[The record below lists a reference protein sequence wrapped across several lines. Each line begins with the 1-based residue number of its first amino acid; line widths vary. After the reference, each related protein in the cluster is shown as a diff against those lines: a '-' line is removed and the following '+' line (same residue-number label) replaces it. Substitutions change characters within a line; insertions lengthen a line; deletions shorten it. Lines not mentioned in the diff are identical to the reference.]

1 MFANQ
6 TWLARGVRALGLML
20 LLATAA
26 CGGMTAEPQIV
37 EVTRV
42 VTQTEVVEVPMSDMA
57 EMETVVEVEVTREV
71 EVVVGS
77 VSVEQAEEEPA
88 APRMPEPQ
96 GLEAQDYGVNPF
108 VTAATDTLSTFA
120 IDVDTGAYTLMRNY
134 VDDNILP
141 PPNAVRVEEFV
152 NYFDQQ
158 YPIPQDGAFAVHLE
172 AAPSPYGAGYH
183 LLRVGIQGYEVAEE
197 DRPNALLIFVVD
209 VSGSM
214 DDSNRLPLV
223 KLALAE
229 LVENLRPT
237 DEIGI
242 VRYGDVAEV
251 VLLPTAVADKTRIL
265 NAIDSLQ
272 ITGSTNM
279 EDGLRLAYDLADLY
293 AQPGNIN
300 RLIVASD
307 GGANVGATTAESILQ
322 HAEAGTQLSTFGFGM
337 GSYNDTMMEQLSNQG
352 DGSYAFIDDLGEAR
366 RVFHN
371 QLLSTILTIA
381 KDAKVQVEF
390 NPNVISEYR
399 LIGYENRDVADSDFR
414 NDAVDAGEIG
424 AGHSVT
430 ALYEVRF
437 VEGANVNEAAV
448 TARVRYEDPETAEV
462 TEIAQSMA
470 VRDVHAQFTDAT
482 PTFQLSAVVAEYGE
496 LLRQSFWAQ
505 DGDWG
510 VLMRDAQ
517 RIAEYF
523 PVDGDV
529 QEFANLVV
537 KAGLMNN

>member
-42 VTQTEVVEVPMSDMA
+42 VTETEVVEVPMSDMA

-77 VSVEQAEEEPA
+77 VSVEQAEAEPP

-158 YPIPQDGAFAVHLE
+158 YPIPQDSAFAVHLE

-237 DEIGI
+237 DEIGL

-293 AQPGNIN
+293 AQP
-300 RLIVASD
+300 
-307 GGANVGATTAESILQ
+307 ATSI
-322 HAEAGTQLSTFGFGM
+322 G
-337 GSYNDTMMEQLSNQG
+337 
-352 DGSYAFIDDLGEAR
+352 
-366 RVFHN
+366 
-371 QLLSTILTIA
+371 
-381 KDAKVQVEF
+381 
-390 NPNVISEYR
+390 
-399 LIGYENRDVADSDFR
+399 
-414 NDAVDAGEIG
+414 
-424 AGHSVT
+424 
-430 ALYEVRF
+430 
-437 VEGANVNEAAV
+437 
-448 TARVRYEDPETAEV
+448 
-462 TEIAQSMA
+462 
-470 VRDVHAQFTDAT
+470 
-482 PTFQLSAVVAEYGE
+482 
-496 LLRQSFWAQ
+496 
-505 DGDWG
+505 
-510 VLMRDAQ
+510 
-517 RIAEYF
+517 
-523 PVDGDV
+523 
-529 QEFANLVV
+529 
-537 KAGLMNN
+537 

>member
-1 MFANQ
+1 M
-6 TWLARGVRALGLML
+6 
-20 LLATAA
+20 
-26 CGGMTAEPQIV
+26 
-37 EVTRV
+37 
-42 VTQTEVVEVPMSDMA
+42 
-57 EMETVVEVEVTREV
+57 
-71 EVVVGS
+71 
-77 VSVEQAEEEPA
+77 
-88 APRMPEPQ
+88 
-96 GLEAQDYGVNPF
+96 
-108 VTAATDTLSTFA
+108 
-120 IDVDTGAYTLMRNY
+120 
-134 VDDNILP
+134 
-141 PPNAVRVEEFV
+141 
-152 NYFDQQ
+152 
-158 YPIPQDGAFAVHLE
+158 
-172 AAPSPYGAGYH
+172 
-183 LLRVGIQGYEVAEE
+183 
-197 DRPNALLIFVVD
+197 
-209 VSGSM
+209 
-214 DDSNRLPLV
+214 
-223 KLALAE
+223 
-229 LVENLRPT
+229 
-237 DEIGI
+237 
-242 VRYGDVAEV
+242 
-251 VLLPTAVADKTRIL
+251 
-265 NAIDSLQ
+265 
-272 ITGSTNM
+272 
-279 EDGLRLAYDLADLY
+279 
-293 AQPGNIN
+293 
-300 RLIVASD
+300 ASD
-307 GGANVGATTAESILQ
+307 GGANVGATTAETILQ

-352 DGSYAFIDDLGEAR
+352 DGSYAYIDDLGEAR
-366 RVFHN
+366 RVFHD

-399 LIGYENRDVADSDFR
+399 LIGYENRAVADSDFR